1 MTQELIFK
9 ETNISAYDEFRSQLT
24 ALQAGNEKAVFD
36 YRDPKGNK
44 EARSHVYKL
53 RQTKAAIEKVRKQEK
68 EVYLLKGRQVDSE
81 AKEISAVVEQMIDVH
96 EAPLKEIE
104 REEELRIE
112 NHKSKIAHIKS
123 YLDPVHLDMPASMIN
138 NYIHELE
145 ELEPSGEFEE
155 FEQEAIIAY
164 QASRLFLIEAHEKA
178 ALREKEQ
185 AELARLRKEAADREQ
200 KEREER
206 IAREAADSARIAA
219 EKAAEAERKRI
230 ADEQERKDRE
240 AQAAIA
246 KAEREKL
253 EAENAR
259 LRQEQQAKDAAAKAE
274 ADKIAAAKKAEDD
287 KQAAIEAERQ
297 RAASE
302 AAAQAAEAERRK
314 EDLEN
319 QTRINNEMLDDFM
332 SLKLIEDA
340 GITEAQIKAVI
351 TVIAKGLVRNVKINY

>member
-1 MTQELIFK
+1 MGQELIFK
-9 ETNISAYDEFRSQLT
+9 ETNISAYDEFRAQLT

-104 REEELRIE
+104 REEEERKARHREEIDWLCNITDCSE
-112 NHKSKIAHIKS
+112 LPSEAI
-123 YLDPVHLDMPASMIN
+123 SMLLSQAK
-138 NYIHELE
+138 EFDAGPRFE
-145 ELEPSGEFEE
+145 ELEQGALKAKINAITALESAYLIRKKFEE
-155 FEQEAIIAY
+155 D
-164 QASRLFLIEAHEKA
+164 
-178 ALREKEQ
+178 Q
-185 AELARLRKEAADREQ
+185 AELARLRKEAVDREQ

-206 IAREAADSARIAA
+206 IAREAADNARIAA

-287 KQAAIEAERQ
+287 KQAAIEAERK
-297 RAASE
+297 RVAAE
-302 AAAQAAEAERRK
+302 AAAQAAEAARRK

-319 QTRINNEMLDDFM
+319 QKRVNNEMLDDFM

-340 GITEAQIKAVI
+340 GVTEAQIKAVI